1 MADPGFPG
9 GDGQDFY
16 RKLHKNEKKLD
27 RGGGGGGCATL
38 VPPLDPPMH
47 ASKGGQTQNTKV
59 YYLEIRF
66 YFDVFLRYF
75 PMTGKECH
83 SGNTRRVPMPLT
95 IVKL

>member
-1 MADPGFPG
+1 M
-9 GDGQDFY
+9 
-16 RKLHKNEKKLD
+16 KKKLA